1 MSQSRIYQMNYRN
14 PEPTKSTPMY
24 QILYCD
30 QDFRIGLHNMSDQNN
45 DPKFH
50 SHNYYEFELIVEG
63 NGTNHVMSQTFDVKR
78 GHFFFLSPSAFH
90 RINAAPNSSMT
101 IINFKLRDGFTDF
114 LLHLFGSEYFA
125 MIDLDDEITENIQHI
140 LSDALRNA
148 EQMADHLRRIYMKN
162 TVENILLIFAEHY
175 YRTHQ
180 LSPELS
186 EDNDYI
192 NAIILDIRQN
202 FASPITLE
210 SISKKY
216 GYSPNYISQMI
227 KRTTSYTFKNYV
239 THLRMQAAYNMIMY
253 HNIPYKQVALEVGY
267 ENYTSFLDI
276 FIKKYGIPPS
286 KLRESDPPPNPSFKQ
301 KK

>member
-1 MSQSRIYQMNYRN
+1 MPHIYQMSYRN
-14 PEPTKSTPMY
+14 PEPDKSTPMY
-24 QILYCD
+24 QVLYYD

-45 DPKFH
+45 DQKFH

-227 KRTTSYTFKNYV
+227 KRATRFTFKNYV
-239 THLRMQAAYNMIMY
+239 TQLRMQAAYNMIMY
-253 HNIPYKQVALEVGY
+253 HDIPYKQVALEVGY

-276 FIKKYGIPPS
+276 FMKKYGIPPS
-286 KLRESDPPPNPSFKQ
+286 KLRESNIPPAPLTKE